1 MSNVFFLLFF
11 LTNFYTAAICHTK
24 CKEYLI
30 IIKETSCPTNSTLI
44 REAIKLDDVE
54 LNHDNCSEES
64 LKILSSDESYSNKSY
79 VIKFDYIGFES
90 VCVPIIKS
98 SKLLEHIKIDENI
111 TTNENKEFGKDRHQI
126 DKTTVIENN
135 TIKKY
140 PLECL
145 IKDYKQTCDK
155 KESKETLKNEI
166 KKIVNINLIHANK
179 PTSNITEFIYNNT
192 EASILFEQCVLN
204 NNLCTNSNKIHDYTE
219 NSDTILQIKI
229 TSIGNKDSSVFLI
242 MNNSKDNFNCTNIIN
257 KYKNIN
263 VSHIKALTS
272 SIITKYYCQDEKID
286 DRNLTLPIFDVSLYI
301 SIDLNI
307 LNTKL
312 RYINCTEKFKHENST
327 ELSIDCNV
335 DESVEMQIKKDNYT
349 TTSGNNSLPEI
360 DLFEGDFNQSL
371 VYHCKLKKVNITRE
385 SYSEDVELFN
395 TYTVFDYQTC
405 TEEYSTDDKKAHL
418 DGSKVLFISGE
429 VYKDNFTNSEDFE
442 SNASKSLKLHFLH
455 NNVSDCSER
464 LSLNIS
470 KGRIISQWP
479 DKQKS
484 NNGNMTIT
492 VETPTSK
499 SPIENKNVNLSDH
512 HNDVFNVHNKVIN
525 ATTKKTKENYFD
537 NEHESKDE
545 GKIRDGK
552 KLLKENA
559 TSKTDTSRDQLI
571 QRDQIEDNDP
581 LQEMYYVSPKV
592 YITAVVALL
601 AAVGS
606 VLIYALCLF
615 KKKEHEYQATPK
627 RDWSEMDV
635 TEF

>member
-1 MSNVFFLLFF
+1 MSNIFFLLFF

-54 LNHDNCSEES
+54 MNHDNCSEES

-155 KESKETLKNEI
+155 KKSKETLKNEI

-286 DRNLTLPIFDVSLYI
+286 DRHLTLPIFDVSLYI

-360 DLFEGDFNQSL
+360 DLIEGDFNQSL

-385 SYSEDVELFN
+385 SYYEDVELFN

-418 DGSKVLFISGE
+418 DGSKVLFISE
-429 VYKDNFTNSEDFE
+429 
-442 SNASKSLKLHFLH
+442 
-455 NNVSDCSER
+455 
-464 LSLNIS
+464 
-470 KGRIISQWP
+470 
-479 DKQKS
+479 S

-499 SPIENKNVNLSDH
+499 SPIENKNGHLSDH
-512 HNDVFNVHNKVIN
+512 HNDSFNVHNKVIN